1 MVSQF
6 MDTNLSLDPSG
17 ESVSLSLAEKLST
30 MDGRTDI
37 IRSFKLIRET
47 ATSSINSTRA
57 RKEEIKTN
65 KPKPKPMSQPTQ
77 SNKTAKRTENLEMAK

>member
-1 MVSQF
+1 

-37 IRSFKLIRET
+37 IRSFKLIIRET